1 MLMKREFKIGVFIA
15 IALVILALFI
25 FVVGDLSVLFQ
36 KEGYTLFARFD
47 SVAGLEKR
55 AVVRMA
61 GVKAGYVK
69 DIQLERNRARVEM
82 SLSHEVKVPLG
93 SQATLA
99 ALGLLGEKYIEILP
113 GESQQY
119 HQPQETIE
127 GLPPVSFDQIGTL
140 LLSIGEEVKEVGE
153 GIKGMIGTEASRANF
168 HETLENISALTTD
181 LRDILGENKE
191 EISRS
196 LNMPSQ
202 AIQKFEQRVE
212 EAAHNLDELIMLLKD
227 TVQEN
232 RGEINI
238 NLKSIKELIRKTEES
253 LRLLN
258 ESLEKINKGEGTLG
272 KLIQQPSLY
281 EDAQQ
286 TVGEM
291 QRVIRPFSE
300 LRFSMGLRVDYYG
313 ESELLKSTLSFRLWP
328 ASDKFLMG
336 QVIRDPWL
344 ERFVYSLQAGVRW
357 GAFSPRAGI
366 MESNFG
372 AGVDVYAIQDRLLVS
387 FEGFDFNRSP
397 RPQLRLWT
405 RYAVS
410 KYLYLL
416 LGIDDFTLA
425 SEREIFFGFGLGL
438 Q

>member
-1 MLMKREFKIGVFIA
+1 MKREFKIGMFIA

-25 FVVGDLSVLFQ
+25 FIVGDLSVFFQ
-36 KEGYTLFARFD
+36 KKGYSLFVSFD

-69 DIQLERNRARVEM
+69 DIRLERNRAQVEM
-82 SLSHEVKVPLG
+82 TLNPEVKVPLG
-93 SQATLA
+93 SKATLA
-99 ALGLLGEKYIEILP
+99 ALGLLGEKYVEILP

-119 HQPQETIE
+119 YQPQETIE

-140 LLSIGEEVKEVGE
+140 LLSIGEEVKEAGK
-153 GIKGMIGTEASRANF
+153 GIRGLIGSEEARANF
-168 HETLENISALTTD
+168 RGTLENLSALTTD
-181 LRDILGENKE
+181 LRDILGENKD
-191 EISRS
+191 EINRS

-202 AIQKFEQRVE
+202 AIQKFDERVE
-212 EAAHNLDELIMLLKD
+212 EVAHNLDELIMLLKD

-232 RGEINI
+232 REEIKI
-238 NLKSIKELIRKTEES
+238 NMKSIKELIRKTGES
-253 LRLLN
+253 LKLLN
-258 ESLEKINKGEGTLG
+258 ESLERINKGEGTLG
-272 KLIQQPSLY
+272 KLIQQPDLY
-281 EDAQQ
+281 EDAQE

-291 QRVIRPFSE
+291 QRVIHPFSE
-300 LRFSMGLRVDYYG
+300 LRFSLGLRVDYYG
-313 ESELLKSTLSFRLWP
+313 ESQLMKPTLSFRLWP

-344 ERFVYSLQAGVRW
+344 ERFVYSVQAGIRW

-366 MESNFG
+366 MESNVG
-372 AGVDVYAIQDRLLVS
+372 AGVDVYALQDRLLVS

-425 SEREIFFGFGLGL
+425 SKRELFFGFGLGL

>member
-15 IALVILALFI
+15 IAMVILALFI

-36 KEGYTLFARFD
+36 KEGYTLFAGFD

-61 GVKAGYVK
+61 GVKAGYVR
-69 DIQLERNRARVEM
+69 DIRLERNRAQVEM
-82 SLSHEVKVPLG
+82 SLSPEVKVPLG
-93 SQATLA
+93 SKAALA
-99 ALGLLGEKYIEILP
+99 ALGLLGEKYIEISP
-113 GESQQY
+113 GESQQF
-119 HQPQETIE
+119 HQPQDTIE

-140 LLSIGEEVKEVGE
+140 LLSIGEEIKEVGE
-153 GIKGMIGTEASRANF
+153 GVKGMIGTEASRANF

-191 EISRS
+191 EINRS

-212 EAAHNLDELIMLLKD
+212 EVAHNLDELIMLLKD

-232 RGEINI
+232 RGDINI

-272 KLIQQPSLY
+272 KLIQQPGLY
-281 EDAQQ
+281 EEAQE
-286 TVGEM
+286 TVGEI

-313 ESELLKSTLSFRLWP
+313 ESELLKSILSFRLWP
-328 ASDKFLMG
+328 ASDTFLMG

-344 ERFVYSLQAGVRW
+344 ERFVYSVQAGVRW
-357 GAFSPRAGI
+357 GALSPRAGI

-372 AGVDVYAIQDRLLVS
+372 VGLDVYAIQDRLLVS

-425 SEREIFFGFGLGL
+425 SQREIFFGFGLGL